1 MLLLTFTAGA
11 NRYAVDVARVVEVVP
26 RVELRSIPHAPEF
39 LAGLLGYRG
48 KMVLVIELG
57 LLLDV
62 GPCRDCL
69 STRIILVND
78 SPGDQNRRTQDQKGS
93 IEETREAR
101 TNLKL
106 APNLLGLV
114 AEQVSDLT
122 YVRPEQIIPAPVRL
136 AQTPYLGPI
145 VQTDQGIVQ
154 LIMVEKVR
162 EASLQSSQLGQ
173 DTALDSIDEL
183 SKSTV

>member
-1 MLLLTFTAGA
+1 MRIDTLLMW
-11 NRYAVDVARVVEVVP
+11 RRVVELIP
-26 RVELRSIPHAPEF
+26 RVELRSIPHAPAF

-48 KMVLVIELG
+48 KVVPVIDLG

-78 SPGDQNRRTQDQKGS
+78 SPGDHNRWNQDRESSG
-93 IEETREAR
+93 EETREAR
-101 TNLKL
+101 ANLKP
-106 APNLLGLV
+106 APDLLGLI
-114 AEQVSDLT
+114 AEHVSDLT
-122 YVRPEQIIPAPVRL
+122 YVRPEQIVPAPVRL
-136 AQTPYLGPI
+136 PRTPYLGPI

-162 EASLQSSQLGQ
+162 EASLQSSDLGE
-173 DTALDSIDEL
+173 DTALDSISEPSPL
-183 SKSTV
+183 TA

>member
-11 NRYAVDVARVVEVVP
+11 NRYAVDVLRVVELVP
-26 RVELRSIPHAPEF
+26 RVELRLIPHAPSF
-39 LAGLLGYRG
+39 LVGLLGFRG
-48 KMVLVIELG
+48 NMVPVIDLG

-78 SPGDQNRRTQDQKGS
+78 SPGDHNLWNQNREASR
-93 IEETREAR
+93 EETGEAR
-101 TNLKL
+101 ANPKPALS
-106 APNLLGLV
+106 LLGLV
-114 AEQVSDLT
+114 AEHVSDLT

-136 AQTPYLGPI
+136 SQTPYLGPI

-154 LIMVEKVR
+154 LIVVEKVR
-162 EASLQSSQLGQ
+162 EASLQSSHMGQ
-173 DTALDSIDEL
+173 QTALDS
-183 SKSTV
+183 KSGPSPLTA